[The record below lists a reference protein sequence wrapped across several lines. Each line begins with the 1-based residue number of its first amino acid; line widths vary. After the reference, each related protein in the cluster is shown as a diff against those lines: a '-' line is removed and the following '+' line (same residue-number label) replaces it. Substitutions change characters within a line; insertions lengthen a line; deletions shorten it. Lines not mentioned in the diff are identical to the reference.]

1 MEQLTEEQRKKLDG
15 IVTQMTADGESS
27 ANIQFVVDDF
37 KSLYEGK
44 TNAVAEETVP
54 AIAENQSDLDSQ
66 PLDTSLEQPI
76 IPEKDTWI
84 EEEFGSDTFGV
95 DFASD
100 MYRAAFEGWDSSAAA
115 GEIADVFA
123 GDSSDRAL
131 DLMRDKMEVAASS
144 PPSEE
149 MQDYNN
155 KVAKYK
161 EEGDGGFLAG
171 IKALASNPTVAPLVM
186 VSSLAG
192 MGGTALEGGKV
203 TGMVAAATAAGAAAG
218 TAGLGFG
225 AVAGGFAGLRGSAM
239 LAMETTGTFSSLLK
253 EAVIAKGGKFENNA
267 DIRSVLEDPEAMAS
281 LQRKAIGR
289 GVTIGAIEAIT
300 GGIAG
305 KVGAKA
311 VGKTFLKKL
320 PALTKAVAVE
330 AVGGGLGEFGGMLAA
345 GQEIAGEEIFMEGI
359 AGTVMAPVSIAAEG
373 ISNNPEYHIG
383 GKKVKA
389 DKGSGIIEDMVD
401 NATDEDF
408 AGMRVNIK
416 NNKPLADKVQE
427 RRKKIIKENKS
438 TVKNKIQPEV
448 VTDAKNDIDFK
459 IQQLEAEAKELE
471 GEPSVVIEAVKRQIE
486 DLKKEKKGLDDF
498 MSYQIDEMDDSEL
511 LGLMNMDDEI
521 SMYQSVVNDPGSSPE
536 AIDIAKKEVA
546 KLKAVQVAA
555 VETTNSADLA
565 NPEGPTRESNIKL
578 SEKTQKAWEKGGVK
592 NYSKIAEYQ
601 MGTIKSIA
609 TSLWS
614 RVPEDLKVGTYDD
627 FVSGI
632 ISDKGGLRDMVAAYD
647 PIKFPGVPLAA
658 YLGDRRKGLRVRANR
673 IVKNF
678 TKQDFETSTD
688 STEALN
694 QFGEEQDINAINLG
708 PRYNSQKLGLSSN
721 ILESAV
727 NDVELGLI
735 KTEGDLLVADNKVL
749 DSEGKPLTKKQRQ
762 ATAEKSYFKLFDNK
776 YGKQIKELIGKK
788 EKFSKYVKDNVTTLR
803 KIALANN
810 AFPMGRG
817 IAKDWGKYPPT
828 DQEFINYYEGAD
840 ILPTQPASTKSDR
853 KAALVEA
860 ITKQIAN
867 DSKEAYFEDNP
878 KAQEEFNL
886 ENKVS
891 FQEDDFHDMASVM
904 FGLKVFAS
912 YNLEAAEFAKAHE
925 KEANFRAYVNKLYPD
940 ANTLNPTTNSADRKL
955 IIDSLIKVALEGK
968 LDPQLI
974 RAAGVA
980 TGRIT
985 GGFLFENQSDEQ
997 YKELIKAANENYK
1010 GETSVIGASF
1020 NGKNLTN
1027 SDNSINVE
1035 LFKKR
1040 AKDNK
1045 PEVEKTQQALI
1056 KLTKQVKT
1064 LIDEGM
1070 NPHIAMTLLHTS
1082 MAASQGLVKKSYEYK
1097 MYEIGKLEKEYA
1109 EETGEVYRLEHSPPA
1124 GVLGAEILKIVK
1136 DATSMDLID
1145 ARFKDLFNDAGLN
1158 VISKKADGKL
1168 RDAKFPRSIPEGA
1181 IVGMN
1186 SGLIRYIKAGIN
1198 PKSIVDVNGR
1208 SIYDISQAEVGL
1220 PEVVASEAA
1229 LSKLDTVEEKLQMAY
1244 QEADKNNPDPKLT
1257 NEENVNGFS
1266 DILENAYE
1274 GAVTVFRTAQEAIDF
1289 LVSKGIKPGAA
1300 AKMVENK
1307 GFRGPGFIYVNP
1319 KKAKSDTP
1327 MHEFTHEWT
1336 RGINAKDP
1344 DLFNAIYEK
1353 LKAHPLYAKAI
1364 KRMADSSQYSKF
1376 DVESFEYK
1384 DEILAYILGEEGGS
1398 MYDLF
1403 KGDSDAKSLV
1413 DQFFQY
1419 VAEALGFDPSITNF
1433 ADLTVAEVVS
1443 LAVKDI
1449 VEGNPSSNFNKL
1461 QNKMQGKGWMA
1472 KSIAAESPSAKAKSD
1487 PVTRAFNRLKLS
1499 YRESK
1504 DLGKA
1509 ISDSYKYIDAE
1520 MSFLE
1525 WARLIAKYSKE
1536 VPVGKSTQLLIG
1548 KAAAIKAN
1556 EIAKNAIEK
1565 SKAAEIKAEDKSKL
1579 QKVFR
1584 RMLYV
1589 ASAEGNKPSKWF
1601 LPPNAEDFK
1610 GLLYAFLPKGKA
1622 GIAAKKFLQDHL
1634 IKPYS
1639 DAITAYDTEVI
1650 QKVQAWKSM
1659 SKGFDFLKKVK
1670 GTPYTIGDAIKV
1682 YNGIKKGQDPK
1693 IAKKQHLDALIH
1705 AVESNKELL
1714 DFTNEMEGNFPVDL
1728 KSGWQSKSLSQDVI
1742 ETINR
1747 KSRKAHL
1754 ETFTANK
1761 DAIFTDA
1768 TLDLIADQFGVPFK
1782 QALLSTFKR
1791 MQTGRNS
1798 SSNDANASK
1807 YINWL
1812 TKAVGTTMFLNVR
1825 SGVLQFLS
1833 AFNYINKPGNNIF
1846 QAVKAV
1852 ANFSQFKK
1860 DVAMIFKSDYLKNR
1874 REGAKFDVLAD
1885 EIVQGDEGKGS
1896 LSDKFNWIQT
1906 KILEFGFLP
1915 TKYADSSAIALGGA
1929 SFYRNRVNSLIKE
1942 GYTKAD
1948 AEIQAM
1954 TDLIETSEESQQS
1967 SDPSKISEIQASS
1980 IGKIIYAFANTP
1992 FQYARITKRKYQDLT
2007 SGRSAAEGNVKK
2019 DMSTIFYYAVAQAAL
2034 FNALQSGLLALMM
2047 SGDEDDEENI
2057 DEKQILAIERV
2068 LTGFAKSTGNPGAVA
2083 STLYSMLKEAHMQQT
2098 GKRRK
2103 DADKIALTATSI
2115 SPALNSKLRDLMG
2128 AYRAYNKIEEGQD
2141 FEDMVFDGERWKMA
2155 GEVTSFAAGL
2165 PLDRVVRKINHL
2177 KAIADDEVELWQK
2190 VWMTFGWSEWEL
2202 NVDKKEAKFKKPKF
2216 KKQKFEKPKFEKP
2229 KFEKS
2234 PNKRLENGVAGRA
2247 NNDGT
2252 IEIDPNLSPI
2262 EREKTIAHEE
2272 KHMKDMESGKLA
2284 YNDDNVTWNGKKY
2297 KRENGKIMYN
2307 GKALIEGDPSLPW
2320 EKVAYAAEPSESA
2333 IKRRLY

>member
-1 MEQLTEEQRKKLDG
+1 MNELEQIVQQMLDEG
-15 IVTQMTADGESS
+15 QPKEFIDSVISE
-27 ANIQFVVDDF
+27 F
-37 KSLYEGK
+37 KSREEGK
-44 TNAVAEETVP
+44 TNAVADEAVP
-54 AIAENQSDLDSQ
+54 AMAENQSDLDSQ

-76 IPEKDTWI
+76 IPEKDTWL
-84 EEEFGSDTFGV
+84 EEAFGSDTFGV

-100 MYRAAFEGWDSSAAA
+100 MYRAIVDEGWDSSAAA

-123 GDSSDRAL
+123 GDSSDKAL
-131 DLMRDKMEVAASS
+131 DLMRDKMEVASSS

-161 EEGDGGFLAG
+161 EEGDGGFFAG
-171 IKALASNPTVAPLVM
+171 FKALADNPTVAPLVM
-186 VSSLAG
+186 ASSLAG
-192 MGGTALEGGKV
+192 MAGTALEGGKV
-203 TGMVAAATAAGAAAG
+203 SGMVAAATAAGAAAG

-225 AVAGGFAGLRGSAM
+225 VIAGAGAGLRGSAM
-239 LAMETTGTFSSLLK
+239 LAMEATGTFSSLLK
-253 EAVIAKGGKFENNA
+253 DAVIANGGKFENNA
-267 DIRSVLEDPEAMAS
+267 DIRSILDDPEAMSS

-289 GVTIGAIEAIT
+289 GVTIGVIEALT
-300 GGIAG
+300 GVAAG

-311 VGKTFLKKL
+311 IGKTFLKKVPDL
-320 PALTKAVAVE
+320 AKAAGIE
-330 AVGGGLGEFGGMLAA
+330 AAGGGLGEFGGMIAA
-345 GQEIAGEEIFMEGI
+345 GQEIAGEEIFMETI
-359 AGTVMAPVSIAAEG
+359 AGTVMAPVSTAVEV

-383 GKKVKA
+383 GKKVEA
-389 DKGSGIIEDMVD
+389 DKGGAIIEDMID
-401 NATDEDF
+401 NSTDEEF
-408 AGMRVNIK
+408 VGMRVKVK
-416 NNKPLADKVQE
+416 NNPPLAEKVQE
-427 RRKKIIKENKS
+427 RRKKIIKENKKA
-438 TVKNKIQPEV
+438 VKDKVQPEA

-459 IQQLEAEAKELE
+459 IQQLEAQAKELE
-471 GEPSVVIEAVKRQIE
+471 GEPSVVVEAVKRQIE

-521 SMYQSVVNDPGSSPE
+521 SMYQSVVNDPGSTPE
-536 AIDIAKKEVA
+536 AIDIAKREVA

-565 NPEGPTRESNIKL
+565 NPDGPTRESNIKL
-578 SEKTQKAWEKGGVK
+578 SEKTQKAWENGGVK
-592 NYSKIAEYQ
+592 NYAKIAEHQ

-614 RVPEDLKVGTYDD
+614 RIPEDLKVGTYDD

-632 ISDKGGLRDMVAAYD
+632 ISDKAGLRDMVAAYD

-694 QFGEEQDINAINLG
+694 QFGEEQNIDAINLG
-708 PRYNSQKLGLSSN
+708 PRYNSQKLGLPSSV
-721 ILESAV
+721 LEAAV
-727 NDVELGLI
+727 GDVELGLI
-735 KTEGDLLVADNKVL
+735 KTEGDLLVANDKAL
-749 DSEGKPLTKKQRQ
+749 DKKGKPLTKKRRQ
-762 ATAEKSYFKLFDNK
+762 ATAEKSYFQLFDNK
-776 YGKQIKELIGKK
+776 YGKQIKDVIGKK

-810 AFPMGRG
+810 AFPMGSG

-828 DQEFINYYEGAD
+828 NQEFIDYYEGTD

-853 KAALVEA
+853 KSALVEA

-878 KAQEEFNL
+878 KAQEQFNL
-886 ENKVS
+886 ENEVS
-891 FQEDDFHDMASVM
+891 FQEDDFHDMASVA
-904 FGLKVFAS
+904 FGLKVFAT
-912 YNLEAAEFAKAHE
+912 YNLEAAEYALTHE
-925 KEANFRAYVNKLYPD
+925 NEGTFRNYLKNAYPD
-940 ANTLNPTTNSADRKL
+940 FDVLKPTTNPEDLKT
-955 IIDSLIKVALEGK
+955 IIEGLTKAAEEGK
-968 LDPQLI
+968 LDPRLLE
-974 RAAGVA
+974 RVGMADSSVSRGS
-980 TGRIT
+980 
-985 GGFLFENQSDEQ
+985 LFEGQNEDYS
-997 YKELIKAANENYK
+997 KLIKTAEDNYK
-1010 GETSVIGASF
+1010 GKSNSVGTTLSF
-1020 NGKNLTN
+1020 TNLLN
-1027 SDNSINVE
+1027 SDNSVNPE
-1035 LFKKR
+1035 QFKKQTE
-1040 AKDNK
+1040 DNK
-1045 PEVEKTQQALI
+1045 PQVKLTQQALI
-1056 KLTKQVKT
+1056 ALTKQVKV
-1064 LIDEGM
+1064 LIDDGM
-1070 NPHIAMTLLHTS
+1070 NPHVPMTLLHI
-1082 MAASQGLVKKSYEYK
+1082 ASSGTTAMIKKSYEHK
-1097 MYEIGKLEKEYA
+1097 MYETGKLEYGTEGKF
-1109 EETGEVYRLEHSPPA
+1109 TKGKQPYRLEHSPPV
-1124 GVLGAEILKIVK
+1124 GVFTAELIKLVK
-1136 DATSMDLID
+1136 NVPLDLIE
-1145 ARFKDLFNDAGLN
+1145 ARLNDMFNDAGLHIVSLKSDQKLN
-1158 VISKKADGKL
+1158 EASLDKK
-1168 RDAKFPRSIPEGA
+1168 IPKGA

-1198 PKSIVDVNGR
+1198 AKSMVDANGQ

-1220 PEVVASEAA
+1220 PEVVANEAA
-1229 LSKLDTVEEKLQMAY
+1229 LSKLDTVEETLQMAY
-1244 QEADKNNPDPKLT
+1244 QEADKNNPKPELT
-1257 NEENVNGFS
+1257 NEENVNAFS

-1274 GAVTVFRTAQEAIDF
+1274 GAVTVFRTAKEAIDF
-1289 LVSKGIKPGAA
+1289 LVSKGIKPEVA

-1344 DLFNAIYEK
+1344 DLFDAIYGK
-1353 LKAHPLYAKAI
+1353 LKAHPLYAKAV
-1364 KRMADSSQYSKF
+1364 KRMADSSKYSKF

-1419 VAEALGFDPSITNF
+1419 VAEALGFDPSTTNF

-1449 VEGNPSSNFNKL
+1449 VEGNPSSNFDKL

-1472 KSIAAESPSAKAKSD
+1472 KSTAAESPSAKAKSD

-1548 KAAAIKAN
+1548 KAAAIKAD

-1565 SKAAEIKAEDKSKL
+1565 SKEAAIKAKDKSGL
-1579 QKVFR
+1579 QKIFR

-1589 ASAEGNKPSKWF
+1589 AAAEGNKPSKWF

-1622 GIAAKKFLQDHL
+1622 GVAAKKFLQDHL

-1639 DAITAYDTEVI
+1639 DAITAYDTEVL
-1650 QKVQAWKSM
+1650 QKVQAWKGM
-1659 SKGFDFLKKVK
+1659 SKGLDFLKKVE

-1705 AVESNKELL
+1705 AIESDKELL
-1714 DFTNEMEGNFPVDL
+1714 DFANEMESNFPVDI
-1728 KSGWQSKSLSQDVI
+1728 KSGWQSKSLSQDVL

-1768 TLDLIADQFGVPFK
+1768 TLDLITDQFGVPFK

-1852 ANFSQFKK
+1852 ANFGQFKE

-1874 REGAKFDVLAD
+1874 RQGAKFDVLAD

-1896 LSDKFNWIQT
+1896 LTDKFNWIQT

-1942 GYTKAD
+1942 GSTKAE

-1980 IGKIIYAFANTP
+1980 VGKIIYAFANTP

-2083 STLYSMLKEAHMQQT
+2083 STLYAMLKEAHMQQT
-2098 GKRRK
+2098 GARRK

-2141 FEDMVFDGERWKMA
+2141 FQDMVFDGERWKMA

-2202 NVDKKEAKFKKPKF
+2202 NVDKKEPKFKKPKF
-2216 KKQKFEKPKFEKP
+2216 KKQKFEKPEFEKTA
-2229 KFEKS
+2229 F
-2234 PNKRLENGVAGRA
+2234 KRLDNGVAGKA

-2272 KHMKDMESGKLA
+2272 KHMKDMKSGKLA

-2307 GKALIEGDPSLPW
+2307 GKALIEGHPSLPW

-2333 IKRRLY
+2333 IKRKLY